1 MTYQDFSKMNRD
13 SGFIQTR
20 NSRIGSNSSRKRLTR
35 GHRYQNRCS
44 LQCSHAVRIAPWT
57 TASAVGIADV
67 SSSWRSRSTMI
78 GPRSIDTGHS
88 SNTRGRGAT
97 GTSTGSQNTIGL
109 TRRNFVMGLGRLA
122 IHQRQQPLRHR
133 DLMVQVAVLLAED
146 IMVIELNSGLLQLK
160 RTRVKSGGCLRLW
173 A

>member
-13 SGFIQTR
+13 SGFIQTQ

-35 GHRYQNRCS
+35 GLRYRNRCS

-88 SNTRGRGAT
+88 SNTRGRRAT
-97 GTSTGSQNTIGL
+97 GTSTGSPNTIGR

-122 IHQRQQPLRHR
+122 IHQRQPLRHR
-133 DLMVQVAVLLAED
+133 DLMVQVAVLLAEG